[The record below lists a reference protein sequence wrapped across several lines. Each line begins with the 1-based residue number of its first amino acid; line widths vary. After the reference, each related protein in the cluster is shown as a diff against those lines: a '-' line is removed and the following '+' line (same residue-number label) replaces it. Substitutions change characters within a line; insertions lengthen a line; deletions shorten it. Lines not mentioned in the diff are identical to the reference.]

1 MKKTVIGLLM
11 VILMAGFSILLVGC
25 ASTTIKHLSGP
36 EFIKQAKEM
45 ELISSFQWTSYIGKG
60 ASDRVYLEYGH
71 PAFIGK
77 GLKMT
82 VYWTALSELPSE
94 LADQLRNGQCP
105 WKKAAPGQKMAL
117 PGTGR

>member
-1 MKKTVIGLLM
+1 MKKMVIGLLS
-11 VILMAGFSILLVGC
+11 VILLAVGAVLMAGC
-25 ASTTIKHLSGP
+25 ASTTIKHLAGP

-45 ELISSFQWTSYIGKG
+45 EMVNSFKWTSYIGKG
-60 ASDRVYLEYGH
+60 SDRVYLEYGH

-77 GLKMT
+77 GVKVT

-94 LADQLRNGQCP
+94 LADQLRDGQCP
-105 WKKAAPGQKMAL
+105 WKKALPSGNKAL